1 MTDVKLDP
9 ALEIVAVDESG
20 RPTFQELQHRSS
32 HAKHQ
37 IMFYAFD
44 VLHVDG
50 RDLTREPLDDR
61 RALLRTSW
69 RAIR

>member
-1 MTDVKLDP
+1 MSPDAP
-9 ALEIVAVDESG
+9 PS
-20 RPTFQELQHRSS
+20 RRLQHRSS

-50 RDLTREPLDDR
+50 RDLTREPLGER

-69 RAIR
+69 RAIL

>member
-20 RPTFQELQHRSS
+20 RPAFQALQHRSS

-50 RDLTREPLDDR
+50 RDLTREPLDER
-61 RALLRTSW
+61 RALLRTSR
-69 RAIR
+69 RAIL